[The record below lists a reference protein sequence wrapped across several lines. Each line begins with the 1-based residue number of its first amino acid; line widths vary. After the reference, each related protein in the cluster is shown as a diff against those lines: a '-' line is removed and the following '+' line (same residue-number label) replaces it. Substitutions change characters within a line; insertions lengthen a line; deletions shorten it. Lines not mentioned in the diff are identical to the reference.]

1 MHPFLPT
8 RVLEYVVAV
17 ADELHFGR
25 AAAKLHVSAPAIT
38 RQIRKLEARLG
49 YRLFERSTH
58 EVSLTS
64 AGVVFVT
71 EIRKGLDCLGRAV
84 DLGAAANR
92 GETEVLSVG
101 YTPSLN
107 PAALWPL
114 RDAYAREAA
123 GNKLDLLSAY
133 TVQQVEWISR
143 GRLGA
148 GLVALPIESKGLQA
162 RCIWREQLAIALPK
176 DHGLAKRKVVSFD
189 QLRGEPFVWPAHSI
203 NPWMHQ
209 NLITSSAQRG
219 LVPNIIHE
227 VTTVNE
233 ALDLVAGRVGVA
245 FVRASLADRLRP
257 SGIAFRELENPG
269 LSWDTA
275 VVYRQDDRSESLR
288 LFLRLL
294 QKQSNCGAE

>member
-25 AAAKLHVSAPAIT
+25 AAARLHVSAPAIT
-38 RQIRKLEARLG
+38 RQIRDLEARLG
-49 YRLFERSTH
+49 YRIFKRSTH
-58 EVSLTS
+58 DVSLTS
-64 AGVVFVT
+64 AGAVFVA
-71 EIRKGLDCLGRAV
+71 EIRKGLDYLNRAV
-84 DLGAAANR
+84 DLGAAASK
-92 GETEVLSVG
+92 GDTGIFSVG

-114 RDAYAREAA
+114 RDAYAREAP
-123 GNKLDLLSAY
+123 GNKMDLRSAY
-133 TVQQVEWISR
+133 TVQQVESISR
-143 GRLGA
+143 GRLSA
-148 GLVALPIESKGLQA
+148 GLVAFPIESKGLQA
-162 RCIWREQLAIALPK
+162 RCIWREQLAIALPRN
-176 DHGLAKRKVVSFD
+176 HGLAKRKVIAFD
-189 QLRGEPFVWPAHSI
+189 QLRGEPFVWPARSI

-209 NLITSSAQRG
+209 NLIESSAQRG

-257 SGIAFRELENPG
+257 SGVAFRELETPG
-269 LSWDTA
+269 LSCETA
-275 VVYRQDDRSESLR
+275 VVYRQDDGSESLR

-294 QKQSNCGAE
+294 QEQSYL